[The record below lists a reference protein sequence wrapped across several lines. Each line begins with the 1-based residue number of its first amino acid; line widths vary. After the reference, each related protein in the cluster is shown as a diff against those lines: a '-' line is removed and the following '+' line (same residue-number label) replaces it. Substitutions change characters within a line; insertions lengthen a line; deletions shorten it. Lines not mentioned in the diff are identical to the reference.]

1 MSFIPNARPCQRGVM
16 CLVQCPEC
24 IDSEEHLP
32 MTSPHAEP
40 LSAEELDDMQEYADT
55 YTGQAEDWT
64 GRLLATI
71 AARDAENERQRQV
84 AVCCVTGLIAG
95 DSDACGDCDP
105 CILGSAK
112 VPEVVKRLLHE
123 KEQWRDKY
131 ATAIANFDALA
142 SAAQEAEK
150 ALEKWDIVFKVFSYI
165 WGEDAYECPTCLQP
179 RETGHKADCQVVD
192 AQNASVEA
200 LASLRAALRKA
211 RAADG
216 EVG

>member
-1 MSFIPNARPCQRGVM
+1 
-16 CLVQCPEC
+16 
-24 IDSEEHLP
+24 
-32 MTSPHAEP
+32 MTPTPHAEP
-40 LSAEELDDMQEYADT
+40 LSAEEQEWLAYQRRRINFAFPNPLEVTPAISIIDT
-55 YTGQAEDWT
+55 
-64 GRLLATI
+64 LLATI

-200 LASLRAALRKA
+200 LASLRAALGKA